1 MKKYRL
7 IKIPAK
13 LFFLL
18 VATIFISATNR
29 NDQPQTTPDA
39 LYKQLTGRPIL
50 NEKATGEVFCWHAR
64 SGMNRFIDNYNLT
77 GNQEWLDAGVNYY
90 DFLLNK
96 RDTDPDGYK
105 GWIGPYIYDKSY
117 WQDALVGDA
126 ILFAGILDFSVLVL
140 EDKKLK
146 RKYGDKARSYVET
159 AKKDVI
165 EKWDKRGCFYEDG
178 PFGGYI
184 GFGKFF
190 KPGDISEWISNPEV
204 NRAGVS
210 HPFNKQMDV
219 AEVCLRIHRITDD
232 KKYWDLAE
240 KIYYTAKR
248 RFQFFDDHY
257 CWNYWEPLYPGDVDF
272 EKQNTRHWVGV
283 HAWRSGYQAGEVSK
297 IVEAYHYGIVF
308 SKEDMQRIINTNL
321 EVMWNKD
328 RENPIF
334 INSNGLGAEHD
345 TTGLASF
352 KRAFGHS
359 NDFENQ
365 GQLWTSLLDFDPT
378 IRELYELRFEENDN
392 SERYQIYK
400 KEILAHPPGF
410 SRKHAKDK
418 VKVPEMEFTE
428 CKDLYHAAVLPHS
441 IPKNGQSIISCKS
454 WNGGE
459 LLIDLYTVSGEKV
472 TNLHKGDI
480 RPGFFMMKWDG
491 KDPAGKEKLK
501 GDYRIRWTINKGY
514 REFPV
519 KI

>member
-1 MKKYRL
+1 
-7 IKIPAK
+7 
-13 LFFLL
+13 
-18 VATIFISATNR
+18 
-29 NDQPQTTPDA
+29 
-39 LYKQLTGRPIL
+39 
-50 NEKATGEVFCWHAR
+50 
-64 SGMNRFIDNYNLT
+64 FIDNYNLT
-77 GNQEWLDAGVNYY
+77 GNQEWLDAGVKYY

-126 ILFAGILDFSVLVL
+126 IIFAGILDFSVLVL

-146 RKYGDKARSYVET
+146 KKYGDKARAYLET

-190 KPGDISEWISNPEV
+190 KPGDISEWISKPEV

-219 AEVCLRIHRITDD
+219 AEVCLRIHRITGD
-232 KKYWDLAE
+232 KKYWNLAE

-248 RFQFFDDHY
+248 RFQYFDDHY

-272 EKQNTRHWVGV
+272 DKQNTKHWVGV
-283 HAWRSGYQAGEVSK
+283 HNWRSGYQAGEVSK
-297 IVEAYHYGIVF
+297 IVEAYHHGIVF
-308 SKEDMQRIINTNL
+308 NKEDIQRIINTNL

-328 RENPIF
+328 GENPVF

-365 GQLWTSLLDFDPT
+365 GQLWTSLLDFDQT
-378 IRELYELRFEENDN
+378 VRDLYELRFEENDD
-392 SERYQIYK
+392 SESYQIYK

-410 SRKHAKDK
+410 NRKHAKDN
-418 VKVPEMEFTE
+418 VKVPEMEFTACE
-428 CKDLYHAAVLPHS
+428 DLYHAAVLPHS
-441 IPKNGQSIISCKS
+441 IPQNGQSIISCKS
-454 WNGGE
+454 WKGGE

-472 TNLHKGDI
+472 TNLFRGNI

-491 KDPAGKEKLK
+491 KNPDGKQYK
-501 GDYRIRWTINKGY
+501 GDYRIRWTINNGH